1 MDKGDGW
8 RGEVPRPHN
17 QRAGDWGASQVWINI
32 AINCLKLLNIILRQ
46 LDGDGNGTV
55 DFPEFLNIIAIKMC
69 EDDSND
75 DLRQAFNVFDED
87 GDGFIRYIIYAQFNR
102 LSTKLGVIQYKTQG
116 TLLVAHWFY

>member
-1 MDKGDGW
+1 M
-8 RGEVPRPHN
+8 
-17 QRAGDWGASQVWINI
+17 
-32 AINCLKLLNIILRQ
+32 KLLNIILRQ

-116 TLLVAHWFY
+116 TLLVAH